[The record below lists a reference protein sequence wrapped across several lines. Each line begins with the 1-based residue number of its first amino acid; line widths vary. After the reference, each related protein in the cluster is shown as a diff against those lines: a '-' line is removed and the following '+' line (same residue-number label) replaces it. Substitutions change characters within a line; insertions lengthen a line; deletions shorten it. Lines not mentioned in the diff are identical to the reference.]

1 MQKTKENR
9 ALVVDVLTE
18 ARRVCLLSGGRTIS
32 FVCAEG
38 LDMPWQAAEKAPEK
52 QTEKAAGGE

>member
-18 ARRVCLLSGGRTIS
+18 ARRVCLLGGGKVTFI
-32 FVCAEG
+32 CAEG
-38 LDMPWQAAEKAPEK
+38 LDMPWQAAEKAPDK

>member
-18 ARRVCLLSGGRTIS
+18 ARRVCLLGGGKVKFI
-32 FVCAEG
+32 CAEG
-38 LDMPWQAAEKAPEK
+38 LDIPWQAAKETPKA

>member
-1 MQKTKENR
+1 MQKTKENMR
-9 ALVVDVLTE
+9 LVIDVLTE
-18 ARRVCLLSGGRTIS
+18 ARRVCLLGGS
-32 FVCAEG
+32 KVKFVCAEG